1 MDNFLFDEHPLVL
14 QPKLAKIIGLN
25 EAIILQQLNYWLKK
39 SNKFIDGHVWIYNT
53 YSDWQE
59 QFPFFSKSTIR
70 RTILSLENEGIIIT
84 ANYNKAGFDK
94 TKWYSID
101 EKTLTAKINSACV
114 QNEQTMSS
122 NWANGSVQNEHM
134 EESNLNTP
142 IPETTREYP
151 ENNNRYI
158 SIVVPQSESNESVQK
173 SDLKKQQKAEEQ
185 KRLEEQFET
194 LWKKYPKKSGKPMA
208 IKAFLKAVKA
218 GVEIDLISKKLD
230 EYNQQI
236 KLRGTEKQ
244 WIKNG
249 STWFNQ
255 QGWLDEYETMK
266 QNARDVD
273 TSQMSEKEI
282 YELWAGK
289 GRLR

>member
-1 MDNFLFDEHPLVL
+1 MNNLLFDEHPLVL

-25 EAIILQQLNYWLKK
+25 EAIILQQLNYWLKR

-70 RTILSLENEGIIIT
+70 RTISSLEEAGIIIT

-101 EKTLTAKINSACV
+101 ENALTAKIDSACV

-122 NWANGSVQNEHM
+122 FWTHGSVQNEQM
-134 EESNLNTP
+134 EVFNLNKP
-142 IPETTREYP
+142 IPETTRDYSD
-151 ENNNRYI
+151 NNNNI
-158 SIVVPQSESNESVQK
+158 VPQGETSDNVSK

-185 KRLEEQFET
+185 KQFELQFET

-208 IKAFLKAVKA
+208 LKAFLKAVKS
-218 GVEIDLISKKLD
+218 GVEIDLISTKLD

-255 QGWLDEYETMK
+255 QGWLDEYDLQPVK
-266 QNARDVD
+266 Q
-273 TSQMSEKEI
+273 QMPLNRYGREKRQAVVPKFLLNQNEGI
-282 YELWAGK
+282 
-289 GRLR
+289 

>member
-1 MDNFLFDEHPLVL
+1 MNNLLFDEHPLVL

-25 EAIILQQLNYWLKK
+25 EAIILQQLNYWLKR

-53 YSDWQE
+53 YSDWQD

-70 RTILSLENEGIIIT
+70 RTISSLEEAGIIIT

-101 EKTLTAKINSACV
+101 ENALTAKIDSACV

-122 NWANGSVQNEHM
+122 KWTNGSVQNEQM
-134 EESNLNTP
+134 EVFNLNKP
-142 IPETTREYP
+142 IPETTRDYSD
-151 ENNNRYI
+151 NNNNNV
-158 SIVVPQSESNESVQK
+158 SQGETESVSK

-185 KRLEEQFET
+185 KRLEEQFEIV
-194 LWKKYPKKSGKPMA
+194 WKKYPKKSGKPMA
-208 IKAFLKAVKA
+208 LKAFLKAVKS
-218 GVEIDLISKKLD
+218 GVEIDLISTKLD

-255 QGWLDEYETMK
+255 QGWLDEYDLQPVK
-266 QNARDVD
+266 Q
-273 TSQMSEKEI
+273 QMPLNRYGKEKRQAVVPKF
-282 YELWAGK
+282 LLNQNK
-289 GRLR
+289 GI

>member
-39 SNKFIDGHVWIYNT
+39 SNKFIDGRVWIYNT
-53 YSDWQE
+53 YSDWQD

-70 RTILSLENEGIIIT
+70 RTISSLENDGIIIT

-101 EKTLTAKINSACV
+101 ENVLTAKIDSACV

-122 NWANGSVQNEHM
+122 KWTHGSVQNEHM
-134 EESNLNTP
+134 EVFKMNTP
-142 IPETTREYP
+142 IPETTIDYSET
-151 ENNNRYI
+151 NNRYI
-158 SIVVPQSESNESVQK
+158 SERET
-173 SDLKKQQKAEEQ
+173 SDTISKNDFKKQ
-185 KRLEEQFET
+185 LENQFED
-194 LWKKYPKKSGKPMA
+194 LWKKYPKKAGKPMA
-208 IKAFLKAVKA
+208 LKAFLKAVKS
-218 GVEIDLISKKLD
+218 GVEIDLISKKID

-236 KLRGTEKQ
+236 DFRKTEKQ
-244 WIKNG
+244 FIKNG

-255 QGWLDEYETMK
+255 QGWLDEYEAGK
-266 QNARDVD
+266 HNARDVD
-273 TSQMSEKEI
+273 TSQMSEREI